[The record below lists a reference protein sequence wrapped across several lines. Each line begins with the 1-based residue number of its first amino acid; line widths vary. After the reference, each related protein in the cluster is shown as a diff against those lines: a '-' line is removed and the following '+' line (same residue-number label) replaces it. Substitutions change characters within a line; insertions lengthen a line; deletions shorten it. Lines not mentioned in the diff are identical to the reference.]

1 MVARAWQTSH
11 SPYDSLGFHRSRRGS
26 RLLREGPRSSLLSHK
41 YRQYRWAGVSTMAQV
56 EFRGAL
62 LTTSSAL
69 ALILGI
75 GAAQAGPP
83 PAPCAVNNT
92 FTGLP
97 NSGAINC
104 VSFNDGANH
113 TGDV

>member
-1 MVARAWQTSH
+1 
-11 SPYDSLGFHRSRRGS
+11 
-26 RLLREGPRSSLLSHK
+26 
-41 YRQYRWAGVSTMAQV
+41 MAQV

-75 GAAQAGPP
+75 GAAQAGP
-83 PAPCAVNNT
+83 ATPCAVNNT
-92 FTGLP
+92 FAGLP

-113 TGDV
+113 TGDVINNNTGTITPTGTEGGVPRDRLRHQRPHYRDQAHRQHHQ